1 MRGIKL
7 RSADMTPEDSRL
19 LTATPKA
26 VLYAMV
32 KHLAAASDGDSYEGS
47 LESGSYIARI
57 LNEWEAI
64 HYAGIVK
71 QKPIKLARIKA

>member
-1 MRGIKL
+1 MRGIKV

-47 LESGSYIARI
+47 LESGVRSDNTGRVCP
-57 LNEWEAI
+57 
-64 HYAGIVK
+64 HGS
-71 QKPIKLARIKA
+71 PSR